1 MRSKLTISVIIVL
14 AIAAVLAA
22 AYLWQTKRTISLSV
36 AEVEKNAAVR
46 VFGLGTVEAR
56 VISKVGFEVGAALT
70 ELLADQGDRV
80 RKGDVLARLHPAEQ
94 EAKVA
99 MARASVKSAEAG
111 LGKAGSA
118 LERAEVLLAQKQS
131 TNRRQKELASRKV
144 ISDQVAEEAQ
154 RDEEVAAA
162 DAAVARS
169 EVEVARMQHEG
180 AVAQLQFEE
189 TLLEHHALTAPFD
202 ALVVARLQELG
213 AVVRAGD
220 PIFTLVAP
228 ETVWARAHV
237 DESRAGMIEVGQ
249 PAEVRL
255 RSLPQRVFK
264 ARVARIDIESD
275 RVSEERRVYVKCEQC
290 PSSFHLGEQ
299 AEVFITVANL
309 DEALLVPENDVRS
322 FDGTKGEVWTI
333 ENGRLARRVLAF
345 RYRTE
350 DSRLEV
356 VGGLPDGA
364 KVALGVP
371 AAAREGRSVRAVAGG
386 SP

>member
-237 DESRAGMIEVGQ
+237 DESLAGMIEVGQ

>member
-237 DESRAGMIEVGQ
+237 DKSLAGMIEVGQ

>member
-237 DESRAGMIEVGQ
+237 DESLAGMIEVGQ

-322 FDGTKGEVWTI
+322 FDGTNGEVWTI

>member
-99 MARASVKSAEAG
+99 MARASVKSAEAA

-322 FDGTKGEVWTI
+322 FDGTNGEVWTI

>member
-237 DESRAGMIEVGQ
+237 DESLAGMIEVGQ

-322 FDGTKGEVWTI
+322 FDGTKGDVWTI

>member
-350 DSRLEV
+350 DSRHEV

>member
-189 TLLEHHALTAPFD
+189 TLLEHHALAAPFD

-237 DESRAGMIEVGQ
+237 DESLAGMIEVGQ

>member
-1 MRSKLTISVIIVL
+1 MRKKLSVAALVML
-14 AIAAVLAA
+14 AIGVALVA

-36 AEVEKNAAVR
+36 AEVEKNVAVR

-70 ELLADQGDRV
+70 ELHADQGDSV
-80 RKGDVLARLHPAEQ
+80 KKGDVLARLHPAEQ

-118 LERAEVLLAQKQS
+118 LERAHVLLTQRQS

-169 EVEVARMQHEG
+169 EVEVARMQLEG
-180 AVAQLQFEE
+180 AMAQLQFDE
-189 TLLEHHALTAPFD
+189 TLLAHHVLTAPFD
-202 ALVVARLQELG
+202 ALVVDRLQELG

-220 PIFTLVAP
+220 PIFTLVAA

-249 PAEVRL
+249 SAEVRL
-255 RSLPQRVFK
+255 RSLPQQVFK

-290 PSSFHLGEQ
+290 PATFHLGEQ

-309 DEALLVPENDVRS
+309 NEALLVPENDVRS

-333 ENGRLARRVLAF
+333 ENGRLTRRVLTF

-356 VGGLPDGA
+356 VDGLPEGA
-364 KVALGVP
+364 TVALGVP
-371 AAAREGRSVRAVAGG
+371 ATAQEGRSVRAVAGG
-386 SP
+386 SQ

>member
-237 DESRAGMIEVGQ
+237 DESLAGMIEVGQ
-249 PAEVRL
+249 PAEVRQ

-264 ARVARIDIESD
+264 AQVARIDIESD

>member
-237 DESRAGMIEVGQ
+237 DESLAGMIEVGQ

-333 ENGRLARRVLAF
+333 ESGQLARRVLAF

>member
-70 ELLADQGDRV
+70 ELLADQGDMV

-237 DESRAGMIEVGQ
+237 DESLAGMIEVGQ

>member
-1 MRSKLTISVIIVL
+1 MRSKLTISVIIML

-237 DESRAGMIEVGQ
+237 DESLAGMIEVGQ